1 MKRCLNRKI
10 DIQDC
15 QMIILINKC
24 TLSVDQPGSMHH
36 FSLMAAAQRSENNS
50 MLHYTI
56 IMRDE
61 GDRESR
67 DRKLVTAI

>member
-1 MKRCLNRKI
+1 M
-10 DIQDC
+10 
-15 QMIILINKC
+15 QMIPADENLKTYNA
-24 TLSVDQPGSMHH
+24 DQLENRHH

-61 GDRESR
+61 GNRESR
-67 DRKLVTAI
+67 DRKVVTAI